1 MTFNNRLST
10 PKSNCAFSR
19 TISGFNQFCFY
30 PAFKKVCRVKL
41 STGFCTAI
49 MYQDLCNSFSVLYI
63 TVACFASGYHLTLW
77 KCFCMET
84 HTVCLIA
91 GISMLQGGPMPSFF
105 SDEQLQKLLR
115 TNTLVHS
122 ETQFCD
128 GLNVLRVVDVST
140 IVPHFQCEVT

>member
-1 MTFNNRLST
+1 
-10 PKSNCAFSR
+10 
-19 TISGFNQFCFY
+19 
-30 PAFKKVCRVKL
+30 
-41 STGFCTAI
+41 
-49 MYQDLCNSFSVLYI
+49 
-63 TVACFASGYHLTLW
+63 
-77 KCFCMET
+77 MEM

-105 SDEQLQKLLR
+105 SDEQLQKLLQ

-128 GLNVLRVVDVST
+128 GLNILGVVDVSA